1 MRMEVSSFHGLDVYT
16 TRGKYVGRVDD
27 VVLDPGDK
35 RILGLAVGNVNRDLF
50 DVPGRGVIVPF
61 RWVTAVGDV
70 VLMRPVEARKSPAA
84 EKKKE

>member
-1 MRMEVSSFHGLDVYT
+1 MRMEMSSFHGLDVYT

-27 VVLDPGDK
+27 LVLDPADK
-35 RILGLAVGNVNRDLF
+35 RVLGLAVGNVNRDMF
-50 DVPGRGVIVPF
+50 DVPGRGIVVPF

-70 VLMRPVEARKSPAA
+70 VLMRPVEARKAAA